1 MTKTV
6 DINADMGESFG
17 PWVMGRDADL
27 LQVISSANIACGFHA
42 GDPDVMAATMK
53 LAVENGV
60 GIGAHP
66 GFGDIQGFGR
76 RRMQMSQS
84 ELANS
89 VRYQVGAA
97 QAMAR
102 AAGGQVRHLK
112 LHGAMANMASEDEAM
127 AQACYEA
134 ALSVAPEII
143 IMVLAATAQERAVKA
158 IGCAFAGE
166 IFADRAYNDD
176 ATLVDR
182 SLPGAVIHDAES
194 AGPRIAQMVEEG
206 AIITE
211 AASGSRPGSIRSA
224 VMVTPP
230 KRWIWRSQSGPASKP
245 PGSGLPRSGRELYAF
260 GEDTSEPMIVGRS
273 VRFWRG

>member
-182 SLPGAVIHDAES
+182 SLPGAVIHDAEI

-211 AASGSRPGSIRSA
+211 SGKRIASRIDTVCCHGDTAEAVDLAKSVRTSLEAAGIRIA
-224 VMVTPP
+224 
-230 KRWIWRSQSGPASKP
+230 
-245 PGSGLPRSGRELYAF
+245 AF
-260 GEDTSEPMIVGRS
+260 G
-273 VRFWRG
+273 